1 MENYQLKQ
9 YEDIPIQKYVT
20 QRKRLGI
27 RRQKIQAELSL
38 VEKAIAAL
46 DAHPELE
53 DFIETL
59 RKAGV

>member
-9 YEDIPIQKYVT
+9 YEDIPTQQYVT
-20 QRKRLGI
+20 QRQRLGV
-27 RRQKIQAELSL
+27 RRQQIQAELSL

-53 DFIETL
+53 DFIETM

>member
-9 YEDIPIQKYVT
+9 YEDIPTQQYVT
-20 QRKRLGI
+20 QRQRLGV
-27 RRQKIQAELSL
+27 RRQQIQAELSL

-53 DFIETL
+53 DFIEPL